1 MGFCMGPAWQVPVGN
16 ASPALGR
23 RGFALYVTCMN
34 KPKQDEPIPFPPDS
48 EKPEPVK
55 EPAPKP
61 EPTRFGDWEMNGR
74 CIDF

>member
-1 MGFCMGPAWQVPVGN
+1 MEEKKKETPV
-16 ASPALGR
+16 
-23 RGFALYVTCMN
+23 
-34 KPKQDEPIPFPPDS
+34 PFPPDA

-55 EPAPKP
+55 EPPSPKP